1 MTVFTFEESLACVF
15 LEESFMGD
23 WASQI
28 IDHELKDWF
37 NFFLT
42 VASIVSKGCIL
53 I

>member
-1 MTVFTFEESLACVF
+1 MFTFEESLACVF
-15 LEESFMGD
+15 LEESFMSD

-28 IDHELKDWF
+28 IDHKLKDWF